1 MSARRVLHGLQAATF
16 AFAAA
21 GSLAACGAANTPESA
36 TAPIAEEATQ
46 SPAPPPEPVAKTPTA
61 PVYPEQ
67 ATVPQAPAEPPL
79 QEQLPQQQAPQTEND
94 EQAAPEKTPSAA
106 GGKEP
111 EPTTVTITTLSKG
124 RGVPAPT
131 RDAYKQIRGLLEEQK
146 NQSAVTN
153 IETQR
158 IGIEGE
164 MRMCAEFRDRAQ
176 AEYTLEQIRK
186 ISAEVEL
193 LNVVEGPC
201 PPTQSAKP

>member
-1 MSARRVLHGLQAATF
+1 MNPVQRLRGVQLT
-16 AFAAA
+16 AFALTAA
-21 GSLAACGAANTPESA
+21 GSLAACGAANTPES
-36 TAPIAEEATQ
+36 TAPAAAEEAPQTQ
-46 SPAPPPEPVAKTPTA
+46 APPAAPAAQEPVTPAPVIEQTTQPPP
-61 PVYPEQ
+61 
-67 ATVPQAPAEPPL
+67 PAEP
-79 QEQLPQQQAPQTEND
+79 QAAGN
-94 EQAAPEKTPSAA
+94 EQAASEK
-106 GGKEP
+106 KEP

-146 NQSAVTN
+146 NQAAVTN

-164 MRMCAEFRDRAQ
+164 MRMCAEFRDREQ

-186 ISAEVEL
+186 ISADVEL

-201 PPTQSAKP
+201 PPTQRAKP

>member
-1 MSARRVLHGLQAATF
+1 MSAGRALHGLQAATF
-16 AFAAA
+16 ALTAA

-36 TAPIAEEATQ
+36 SAPAAEEATQ
-46 SPAPPPEPVAKTPTA
+46 TPAPPPEPVAQTPTA
-61 PVYPEQ
+61 PAYPEQ
-67 ATVPQAPAEPPL
+67 PPA
-79 QEQLPQQQAPQTEND
+79 QQAPQQEPPQEQAPAPPPQAGND
-94 EQAAPEKTPSAA
+94 EQAAPEKTPPAPE
-106 GGKEP
+106 KKDP

-146 NQSAVTN
+146 SQSAVTN

-186 ISAEVEL
+186 ISADVEL

-201 PPTQSAKP
+201 PPTQRDKP

>member
-1 MSARRVLHGLQAATF
+1 MSAGRTLHGLQAATF
-16 AFAAA
+16 ALTAA

-36 TAPIAEEATQ
+36 TAPAAEQAAQ
-46 SPAPPPEPVAKTPTA
+46 SPAPPPEPVAQTPVA
-61 PVYPEQ
+61 PAYPEQ
-67 ATVPQAPAEPPL
+67 SAAPPSPAERTPEEQNPP
-79 QEQLPQQQAPQTEND
+79 QQAPPQAGD
-94 EQAAPEKTPSAA
+94 EQAAPEKTPPAA
-106 GGKEP
+106 GSKDP